1 MQQLSVLYN
10 AVDCTINI
18 SDAEG
23 FGLATL
29 ESLSTETPIIVNMT
43 GGLQEQ
49 VTDGEQWFGIG
60 IDPSSKAIIGSQ
72 EVPWIYED
80 RICGSDLVD
89 AMTKMY
95 EMDEKDRL
103 VMGHKG
109 REHVLKN
116 YSMDKYVSSWQNLL
130 EDIHKRFGSWDTINK
145 KQWSLQKVL

>member
-1 MQQLSVLYN
+1 
-10 AVDCTINI
+10 
-18 SDAEG
+18 
-23 FGLATL
+23 
-29 ESLSTETPIIVNMT
+29 
-43 GGLQEQ
+43 
-49 VTDGEQWFGIG
+49 
-60 IDPSSKAIIGSQ
+60 
-72 EVPWIYED
+72 
-80 RICGSDLVD
+80 
-89 AMTKMY
+89 MY